1 MVACFRLPGM
11 PPVPVGHPL
20 SLFPTFSHA
29 SMDNEGEVG
38 NDNKKACVGG
48 NSPKKID
55 QVQCK
60 INCQAAKQSANKYES
75 NVQ

>member
-1 MVACFRLPGM
+1 
-11 PPVPVGHPL
+11 
-20 SLFPTFSHA
+20 
-29 SMDNEGEVG
+29 MDNEGEVG